1 MWSVTTWNWD
11 WRQVYHTFTTAK
23 RETRLWPEKE
33 YKGIFWQEDIIPFF
47 QNVKLSKEATIV
59 QQCYIEFS
67 KNVTSPLVFVLIF
80 TVYLKTCML
89 PISIDCK
96 KTEVYNRNFD
106 IHLVPK
112 ENKQSN
118 RRLISNNLLI
128 WFWHPS
134 KFLWNPLILI
144 LKSMDLSKISKSRKF
159 SKSNKMPQ
167 PITST
172 SFIVYLK
179 INYFKYLITIHISI

>member
-1 MWSVTTWNWD
+1 MGALATVLLYLDSPMWSAYWFATTICGLVGASRYSLSPFPCN
-11 WRQVYHTFTTAK
+11 
-23 RETRLWPEKE
+23 E

-128 WFWHPS
+128 
-134 KFLWNPLILI
+134 
-144 LKSMDLSKISKSRKF
+144 
-159 SKSNKMPQ
+159 
-167 PITST
+167 
-172 SFIVYLK
+172 
-179 INYFKYLITIHISI
+179 